1 MSGVKI
7 HIDHREADLISF
19 IKTQD
24 LKDTQIVIEN
34 LQIGDIILSY
44 NDSECVILERKSIQ
58 DLAASI
64 KDGRYEEQS
73 YRLNGSSCHNHNIL
87 YIIEGDVNSSFYK
100 GRVDKSTIYSA
111 MVSLNYYKGFSV
123 MRTFGLEE
131 TARFICCMAHK
142 LGRGFKEGRTPF
154 CVNETQAG
162 TTEDSNLDKLVD
174 KYVNVVKKSKKE
186 NLTPENIGEIMLCQI
201 PGISSVTAVAILNK
215 YKTIRDLIKALE
227 LDPNCLQNMTYES
240 SKGQTRK
247 ISKAC
252 LENIVKYLINGV

>member
-1 MSGVKI
+1 MAGIKI

-19 IKTQD
+19 IKNQD
-24 LKDTQIVIEN
+24 LKDAVIVVEN
-34 LQIGDIILSY
+34 LQIGDVILSY

-73 YRLNGSSCHNHNIL
+73 YRLNGSSCHNHNIV
-87 YIIEGDVNSSFYK
+87 YVIEGDVNSTFYK

-131 TARFICCMAHK
+131 TGKFICYMAHK

-154 CVNETQAG
+154 YLTESQAG
-162 TTEDSNLDKLVD
+162 TTEDAVVAE

-215 YKTIRDLIKALE
+215 YKTIRELIKALE

-252 LENIVKYLINGV
+252 LENIVTYLL